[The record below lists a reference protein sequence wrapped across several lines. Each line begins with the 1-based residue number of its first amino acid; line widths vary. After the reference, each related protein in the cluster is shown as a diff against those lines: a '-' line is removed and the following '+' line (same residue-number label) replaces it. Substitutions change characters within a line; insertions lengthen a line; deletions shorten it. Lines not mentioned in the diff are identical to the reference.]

1 MIVENGFLDEFKLAQ
16 ANLQANVAAGRG
28 GTFAYMGPGTG
39 TSPLPIFLAYFAGVG
54 RDRAGDASQYGSA
67 NFRSSTFLNPL
78 ARFNPNP
85 YAAVDALDADAASR
99 SRAIAAGLPPNF
111 IVTNPDLLGGANIVE
126 NAIDTRY
133 NSMVLEFRRRAASGL
148 HVQTSYALGRANIT
162 RFLTLRKENPMVR
175 NDGDEGD
182 VTHAGKINLV
192 YDLPFG
198 RGQHF
203 GANANAFVDA
213 IIGGWQIGGNARI
226 QSGQLVD
233 FGNVRL
239 VGMDKN
245 ELADMYKIR
254 IDGERRVWMLP
265 ETIINESV
273 KAFSVDPTSPTGY
286 SSQGPPSGRYIA
298 PADSVDCIETIRGYG
313 DCGTQSVV
321 FTGPMFKQFD
331 IGISKRV
338 SVWSQASLEF
348 RADILNAFNN
358 VNFVPVSGMV
368 AGTTTANDNNRAN
381 GSNPD
386 NYDVT
391 TLTGTN
397 SARVVQLTARIR
409 W

>member
-1 MIVENGFLDEFKLAQ
+1 
-16 ANLQANVAAGRG
+16 
-28 GTFAYMGPGTG
+28 
-39 TSPLPIFLAYFAGVG
+39 
-54 RDRAGDASQYGSA
+54 
-67 NFRSSTFLNPL
+67 
-78 ARFNPNP
+78 
-85 YAAVDALDADAASR
+85 
-99 SRAIAAGLPPNF
+99 
-111 IVTNPDLLGGANIVE
+111 
-126 NAIDTRY
+126 
-133 NSMVLEFRRRAASGL
+133 
-148 HVQTSYALGRANIT
+148 
-162 RFLTLRKENPMVR
+162 
-175 NDGDEGD
+175 
-182 VTHAGKINLV
+182 
-192 YDLPFG
+192 
-198 RGQHF
+198 
-203 GANANAFVDA
+203 
-213 IIGGWQIGGNARI
+213 
-226 QSGQLVD
+226 
-233 FGNVRL
+233 
-239 VGMDKN
+239 
-245 ELADMYKIR
+245 
-254 IDGERRVWMLP
+254 MLP

-313 DCGTQSVV
+313 DCGLQSVV